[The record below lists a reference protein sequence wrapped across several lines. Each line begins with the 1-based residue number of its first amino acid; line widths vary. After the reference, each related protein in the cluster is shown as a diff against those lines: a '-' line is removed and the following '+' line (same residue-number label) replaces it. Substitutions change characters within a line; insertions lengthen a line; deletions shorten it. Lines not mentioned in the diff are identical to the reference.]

1 MNAPFDPALLDAAHA
16 DHAAAVA
23 RLCRA
28 LDDAFDASAHAL
40 DADEAIHSDP
50 SRCAAFAQGVRFAL
64 AQALADAALVAPAQR
79 LPAAGTDI
87 DTYRRHLIA
96 ADPRGRYTV
105 AALVWQ
111 LGHASPVHA
120 HHTWCGYAVLDGTLT
135 ETLYDWNESR
145 GVAEIR
151 RAQQRTTGAI
161 TFGGPGRKNVH
172 RLANDSA
179 AQTVS
184 LHVYG
189 VAAARI
195 ATHVNDVLSFA
206 LAV

>member
-40 DADEAIHSDP
+40 DADEASDSDP
-50 SRCAAFAQGVRFAL
+50 SRCVAFAQGVCFAL
-64 AQALADAALVAPAQR
+64 AQALADAALVTPPPRMADAD
-79 LPAAGTDI
+79 TDI
-87 DTYRRHLIA
+87 GTYRRHLIA

-111 LGHASPVHA
+111 PGHASPVHA

-161 TFGGPGRKNVH
+161 TFGGPGRANVH